1 MVIKIRSDRAMAAVS
16 FNMSAA
22 DYGDSQSSFL
32 SARLVAD
39 RLGVTLAELAKLIGV
54 ARNTLTAKS
63 SARKVDAALSGV
75 VRILAMAGEMAGD
88 DSRAVIWFKHQPI
101 PGWAGKTAYDLVG
114 EGKTD
119 KVLVYLEAVRSGV
132 YA

>member
-1 MVIKIRSDRAMAAVS
+1 MIAVDFDITAAR
-16 FNMSAA
+16 FGE
-22 DYGDSQSSFL
+22 DHSQYL

-63 SARKVDAALSGV
+63 GVRKVDSALSQV
-75 VRILAMAGEMAGD
+75 VRILAMASEMAGD
-88 DSRAVIWFKHQPI
+88 ETRAVIWFKHQPI

-114 EGKTD
+114 EGKAD
-119 KVLVYLEAVRSGV
+119 KVLAYLESVRAGV
-132 YA
+132 YS

>member
-1 MVIKIRSDRAMAAVS
+1 MAAVS
-16 FNMSAA
+16 FNVSAA
-22 DYGDSQSSFL
+22 HYGESHSSFL
-32 SARLVAD
+32 SARLVSD

-63 SARKVDAALSGV
+63 SARKVDAALSNV

-114 EGKTD
+114 EGKAD
-119 KVLVYLEAVRSGV
+119 KVLAYLEAVRSGV

>member
-1 MVIKIRSDRAMAAVS
+1 MMAVD
-16 FNMSAA
+16 FQIPAA
-22 DYGDSQSSFL
+22 RFGNDHSPYL

-63 SARKVDAALSGV
+63 GARKVDSALSKV
-75 VRILAMAGEMAGD
+75 VRILAMASEMAGD
-88 DSRAVIWFKHQPI
+88 EARAVIWFKHQPI

-114 EGKTD
+114 EGKAD
-119 KVLVYLEAVRSGV
+119 KVLAYLEAIRAGV